1 MAATKARMLV
11 VSFSSDWRFSP
22 ARSRELVDALLA
34 SERPVTYA
42 EIQTDAGHDAF
53 LLDEAHYTE
62 LFRAWMA
69 QVTV

>member
-1 MAATKARMLV
+1 MLI

-34 SERPVTYA
+34 ADRPVTYA

-53 LLDEAHYTE
+53 LLAEPGYTD
-62 LFRAWMA
+62 LFQAWMA
-69 QVTV
+69 RVAI